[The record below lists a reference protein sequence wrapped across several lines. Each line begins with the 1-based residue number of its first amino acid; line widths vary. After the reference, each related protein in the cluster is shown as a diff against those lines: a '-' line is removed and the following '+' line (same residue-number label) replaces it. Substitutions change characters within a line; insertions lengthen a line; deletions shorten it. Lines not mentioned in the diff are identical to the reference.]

1 MQNQVDLNRQLE
13 KRDKRLA
20 PLTDDFALLDAGV
33 DSLCF
38 AIAVARLEN
47 SRERDPFNAN
57 KGAGFSVTFDDFI
70 RFYENAAN

>member
-13 KRDKRLA
+13 KHDKRLA
-20 PLTDDFALLDAGV
+20 PPTDDFALLDFGL

-38 AIAVARLEN
+38 SIAVARLEN
-47 SRERDPFNAN
+47 SRGRDPFNAD
-57 KGAGFSVTFDDFI
+57 KDAGFSVTFDDFI